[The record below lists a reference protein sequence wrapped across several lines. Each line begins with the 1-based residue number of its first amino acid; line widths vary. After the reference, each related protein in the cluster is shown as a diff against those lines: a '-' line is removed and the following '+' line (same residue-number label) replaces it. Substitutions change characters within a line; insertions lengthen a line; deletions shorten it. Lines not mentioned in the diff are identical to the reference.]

1 MKTSNMPKDD
11 SGSSVPVLCPR
22 IASSVALTTTTATS
36 TADFT
41 YRAITVTATADCS
54 FMLGDSRIIATTSGH
69 FLPAGIP
76 WTISVGDATRIA
88 AIVASGTGTLYISEM
103 G

>member
-1 MKTSNMPKDD
+1 MKNSNMPQDD
-11 SGSSVPVLCPR
+11 SGRSVPLLCPR
-22 IASSVALTTTTATS
+22 IASTLALTTTTATS
-36 TADFT
+36 TNDFT
-41 YRAITVTATADCS
+41 YRSVTLTANVDCS
-54 FMLGDSRIIATTSGH
+54 FMLGDSRIVATTSGH

-103 G
+103 S